1 MSTQEPR
8 WRRMFTAVLTELDPE
23 KVPVRLITADDSIF
37 YRLLELEGRPEME
50 EERLELEDALE
61 DIKLLRTNCYHLGN
75 IEE

>member
-23 KVPVRLITADDSIF
+23 KFPVRLIAADDSIF
-37 YRLLELEGRPEME
+37 YRLLELEGRADME
-50 EERLELEDALE
+50 EERRALEEALE

-75 IEE
+75 IQE

>member
-23 KVPVRLITADDSIF
+23 KFSVRLIAADDSIF
-37 YRLLELEGRPEME
+37 YRLLELEDLPGTD
-50 EERLELEDALE
+50 EERQALEEALE

-75 IEE
+75 LEE